1 MFRYFA
7 FLGGGISVE
16 LVIFEL
22 WGLGVVDLVWD
33 LVGWLFFGIGGRVIS
48 WGLVWGRIAGFGFD
62 GCGRLMVLIGRSAFW
77 IVFRLGFAGWL
88 DLI

>member
-1 MFRYFA
+1 MFRCFA

-33 LVGWLFFGIGGRVIS
+33 LGGWLFFGIGERVIS
-48 WGLVWGRIAGFGFD
+48 WGLVWGRISGFGFD
-62 GCGRLMVLIGRSAFW
+62 GCSCLMVLIGRSAFW
-77 IVFRLGFAGWL
+77 IVFRLGFAG
-88 DLI
+88 